1 MKILLAQNA
10 SYYPALG
17 GANKSNRILLEAL
30 SGKGHE
36 CRVVATALPDND
48 LGLNSDQLREI
59 ELKTVN
65 SETAIFNY
73 HGVNVHAVKVRAVMD
88 TAKLKEYLIRQIKE
102 FEPTWVLISTE
113 DAGHVLLEAAL
124 KNVPSRVVY
133 LARTT
138 IWLPFGPDCFL
149 EAPSKTELLRKAAAI
164 IAVGDYL
171 KDYIWKWANLKAD
184 VLPISLFGDG
194 PYPKYEN
201 FDTGYVTMINPC
213 AYKGIAIFL
222 ALADAFP
229 EIQFA
234 AVPTWGTTTEDINAL
249 KAYNN
254 VTLIEPVDDI
264 NEIFSKTRI
273 MLVPSLWA
281 EAKSRTIVEAMLR
294 GIPVLASNVGGNP
307 EAKLGVEYVV
317 PVNPIQGYKLTCDE
331 RSLPVSEIP
340 KQDITPWREALG
352 RLLNEREYYLDIAAR
367 SREAALNYL
376 ENRGGCERV
385 EEFLLNLANK
395 TDQLELS
402 SDNLPQGNEFEKI
415 KSQLTPAQ
423 KRLLVLKLNQKK
435 NKRYPN
441 E

>member
-36 CRVVATALPDND
+36 CRVVATALSDND
-48 LGLNSDQLREI
+48 LGLNMDQLTEI
-59 ELKTVN
+59 EIEAVN
-65 SETAIFNY
+65 SEATSFNY

-88 TAKLKEYLIRQIKE
+88 TAKLKEYFIRQIKE
-102 FEPTWVLISTE
+102 FDPDWVLISTE

-124 KNVPSRVVY
+124 RTVPSRVVY

-138 IWLPFGPDCFL
+138 IWLPFGPDCFM

-171 KDYIWKWANLKAD
+171 KDYIWKWAKLKAD

-194 PYPKYEN
+194 SFPKYEN

-213 AYKGIAIFL
+213 AYKGISIFL
-222 ALADAFP
+222 ALATAFP

-234 AVPTWGTTTEDINAL
+234 AVPTWGTTTEDIKAL
-249 KAYNN
+249 KAYDN
-254 VTLIEPVDDI
+254 VTLFKPVDDI
-264 NEIFSKTRI
+264 NEIFSKTRVV
-273 MLVPSLWA
+273 LVPSLWA

-307 EAKLGVEYVV
+307 EAKLGVEYVL
-317 PVNPIQGYKLTCDE
+317 PVNPIQGYRLTCDE

-352 RLLNEREYYLDIAAR
+352 RLLNEREHYLDIAER
-367 SREAALNYL
+367 SRKAALEYL

-385 EEFLLNLANK
+385 EEYLLNLPAKIEEPKLEGNGSGDNK
-395 TDQLELS
+395 CE
-402 SDNLPQGNEFEKI
+402 NI

-423 KRLLVLKLNQKK
+423 KKLLAIKLNQKIA
-435 NKRYPN
+435 KRCSH